1 MSAMLCTRLAF
12 VKKNFYLFARLV
24 LIDSAGLHLLKF
36 HVLELYPSIDIGL
49 DLNGINGAIIVP
61 SN

>member
-1 MSAMLCTRLAF
+1 MSVMLCTRVAL
-12 VKKNFYLFARLV
+12 VKKNFCLFARLV

-36 HVLELYPSIDIGL
+36 HVSEPYPSIDIGL